1 MTFKQRLPYYLFG
14 LLLGVI
20 VVVFVF
26 DKKETSFD
34 YGPNARV
41 LKNIK
46 SKKRL
51 YSNKV
56 LYAIE
61 LNKIDTAS
69 ISLILNSGN
78 ADLWNKIKFDTCTQY
93 NINGVKQLKHI
104 TLTVNNCNT
113 TAIIEKVSFKQ
124 N

>member
-1 MTFKQRLPYYLFG
+1 MNRLTITFPSSLRRR
-14 LLLGVI
+14 VI
-20 VVVFVF
+20 WACPIPTCRCG
-26 DKKETSFD
+26 E
-34 YGPNARV
+34 R
-41 LKNIK
+41 
-46 SKKRL
+46 
-51 YSNKV
+51 
-56 LYAIE
+56 
-61 LNKIDTAS
+61 S